1 MKNGLYQK
9 SLTFWNKLTRGS
21 TNRQILAAT
30 LTVGI
35 GLGFAKLVSIL
46 KELVVAWN
54 FGISD
59 SLDAFLMAFVL
70 PSFIS
75 NVIAGSFNAALI
87 PTYIQVREKEGK
99 EAAQKLFSGAI
110 IWSCGLLAIT
120 SLVMLTTAPL
130 YLPKIA
136 SGFDHEKLDLT
147 YKLLWMLAPSIM
159 FSGIL
164 TVWAAVLNAG
174 ERFALAAVA
183 ETLTPAMTILFLLL
197 FHSWDIFSLAAGLVA
212 GQLLEMIVIG
222 IALHRQ
228 NISLI
233 PKWYGFDENL
243 REVTGQYT
251 PMIAGAFLMSSCS
264 LVDQSMAAMLA
275 PGSLAALLYGK
286 RLVLLPITLASTAL
300 STAVIPY
307 FSKMI
312 VHKDWKSVDHTLG
325 HYLRLIFFVTVPMT
339 LLFMALSEP
348 IIHLLFQRGSF
359 NASDTHIVSEI
370 QICFALQIPFY
381 IANILVV
388 RLVSAMKM
396 NHLLMQV
403 SGLNLIVN
411 IACNY
416 LFMQWMG
423 IKGIALSTSVVYMF
437 CFSYMLI
444 NAEIQ
449 LRKQRKLS
457 QEINQP

>member
-9 SLTFWNKLTRGS
+9 SLTFWNKLSSGS
-21 TNRQILAAT
+21 TNRKILAAT
-30 LTVGI
+30 LIVGV
-35 GLGFAKLVSIL
+35 GLGFAKLISTF

-54 FGISD
+54 FGTSD

-70 PSFIS
+70 PSFIT
-75 NVIAGSFNAALI
+75 NVVAGSFNAALI

-110 IWSCGLLAIT
+110 VWSCGLLAIT
-120 SLVMLTTAPL
+120 TLIMLASAPFL
-130 YLPKIA
+130 LPKIA
-136 SGFDHEKLDLT
+136 SGFHPEKLDLT
-147 YKLLWMLAPSIM
+147 YKLLWALAPSII

-183 ETLTPAMTILFLLL
+183 ETLTPAMTILFMLL
-197 FHSWDIFSLAAGLVA
+197 FHSWDVFSLACGLVA

-222 IALHRQ
+222 MALHKQ
-228 NISLI
+228 QISLI

-243 REVTGQYT
+243 RQVIGQYA

-275 PGSLAALLYGK
+275 PGSVAALLYGK
-286 RLVLLPITLASTAL
+286 RLVLLPITIASTAL

-312 VHKDWKSVDHTLG
+312 AHQDWKSVEHTLG
-325 HYLRLIFFVTVPMT
+325 HYLRLIFGVTVPMT
-339 LLFMALSEP
+339 VLFIAVSEP
-348 IIHLLFQRGSF
+348 LIHLLFQRGSF
-359 NASDTHIVSEI
+359 HASDTSLVSAI
-370 QICFALQIPFY
+370 QICYALQIPFY

-403 SGLNLIVN
+403 SALNLVVN

-416 LFMQWMG
+416 LFMEWMG

-437 CFSYMLI
+437 CFSFMLI
-444 NAEIQ
+444 NGEIH
-449 LRKQRKLS
+449 LRKQKKLS
-457 QEINQP
+457 KEINQQ

>member
-1 MKNGLYQK
+1 MQKRLYQR
-9 SLTFWNKLTRGS
+9 LFTFWNKLTSGS
-21 TNRQILAAT
+21 TNSKILAAT

-35 GLGFAKLVSIL
+35 GLGFAKLVSTL

-54 FGISD
+54 FGTSD
-59 SLDAFLMAFVL
+59 TLDAFLMAFMI
-70 PSFIS
+70 PSFII
-75 NVIAGSFNAALI
+75 NVVAGSFNAAFI
-87 PTYIQVREKEGK
+87 PSYIQVGEKEGTT
-99 EAAQKLFSGAI
+99 AAQKLFSGAI
-110 IWSCGLLAIT
+110 VWSCGLLAIT
-120 SLVMLTTAPL
+120 TLAMLVTAPL
-130 YLPKIA
+130 YLSKIA
-136 SGFDHEKLDLT
+136 AGFGHEKLELT
-147 YKLLWMLAPSIM
+147 YKLLWMIAPNIL

-164 TVWAAVLNAG
+164 TIWAAVLNAG

-183 ETLTPAMTILFLLL
+183 ETITPAMTILFMLL
-197 FHSWDIFSLAAGLVA
+197 FHSWGVFALTGGLVA
-212 GQLLEMIVIG
+212 GQLVEMIVIG

-228 NISLI
+228 HISLL
-233 PKWYGFDENL
+233 PKWYGFDTNL
-243 REVTGQYT
+243 RQVTSQYT

-264 LVDQSMAAMLA
+264 LIDQSMAAMLA
-275 PGSLAALLYGK
+275 PGSVAALLYGK
-286 RLVLLPITLASTAL
+286 RLVLLPITLTSTAL

-312 VHKDWKSVDHTLG
+312 AHKDWKSVDHTLG

-359 NASDTHIVSEI
+359 TANDTHLVSEI

-388 RLVSAMKM
+388 RLVSAMKL

-403 SGLNLIVN
+403 SALNLIVN

-416 LFMQWMG
+416 LFIQWMG
-423 IKGIALSTSVVYMF
+423 IKGIALSTSFVYMF

-449 LRKQRKLS
+449 LRKQKRLS
-457 QEINQP
+457 EETHQQ